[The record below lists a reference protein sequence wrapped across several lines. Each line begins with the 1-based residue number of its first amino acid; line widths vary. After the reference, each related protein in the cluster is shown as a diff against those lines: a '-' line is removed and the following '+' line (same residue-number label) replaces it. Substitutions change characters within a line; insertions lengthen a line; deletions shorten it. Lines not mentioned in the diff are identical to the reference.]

1 MDIVADCCTELSR
14 PHTAPAT
21 RSRLGKDNA
30 AGKAAA
36 AGSADGNT
44 GGDNSEA
51 VGLDGFEEGAGAKGN
66 EYLSVACYDAGT
78 LLVRILCIVRRLRRW
93 LS

>member
-1 MDIVADCCTELSR
+1 VDIVADCCTELSR

-21 RSRLGKDNA
+21 RSRLGKDGV

-44 GGDNSEA
+44 GGDNSE
-51 VGLDGFEEGAGAKGN
+51 VGGQDGFEEGAGAKGN
-66 EYLSVACYDAGT
+66 EYLLVLCYAAGT
-78 LLVRILCIVRRLRRW
+78 LLI
-93 LS
+93 